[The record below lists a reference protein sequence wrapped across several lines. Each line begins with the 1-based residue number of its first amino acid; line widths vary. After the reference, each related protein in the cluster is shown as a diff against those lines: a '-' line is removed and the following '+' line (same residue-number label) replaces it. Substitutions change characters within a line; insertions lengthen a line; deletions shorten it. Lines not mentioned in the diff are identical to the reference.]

1 VYYRHTGYP
10 GGIKGV
16 TAGKVLEGKFPERVV
31 EKAVQ
36 RMMPG
41 GPLTRKQLGNLR
53 VYGGPAH
60 PHEAQQPE
68 VVDVAAMNPKNTRS
82 A

>member
-1 VYYRHTGYP
+1 M
-10 GGIKGV
+10 
-16 TAGKVLEGKFPERVV
+16 EGKFPERVL

-41 GPLTRKQLGNLR
+41 GPLSRVQLSNMR
-53 VYGGPAH
+53 VYAGATH
-60 PHEAQQPE
+60 PHEAQAPE
-68 VVDVAAMNPKNTRS
+68 ALDVKSLNAKNAR